1 MRLEAAAARSKTTT
15 LQYMISPM
23 CKPGDGHVEQNPHHV
38 MYGGAD
44 ALGEG
49 LLPSNGGRRV
59 AISSISPPKML
70 MHHLGTG
77 QAPIG
82 TPLRSRVDSQESRL
96 GVFPSL
102 KVDES
107 LLSGKPDP

>member
-1 MRLEAAAARSKTTT
+1 
-15 LQYMISPM
+15 
-23 CKPGDGHVEQNPHHV
+23 
-38 MYGGAD
+38 MYGGAET
-44 ALGEG
+44 LGEG
-49 LLPSNGGRRV
+49 LLAASNGGSRRGGA
-59 AISSISPPKML
+59 AINSVSPQKML
-70 MHHLGTG
+70 MHHLGAG

-107 LLSGKPDP
+107 LLSGKPDPQF

>member
-1 MRLEAAAARSKTTT
+1 
-15 LQYMISPM
+15 
-23 CKPGDGHVEQNPHHV
+23 

-44 ALGEG
+44 TLGEG
-49 LLPSNGGRRV
+49 LLTGSGGRRV
-59 AISSISPPKML
+59 AMNSVSPPKML

-82 TPLRSRVDSQESRL
+82 TPLRSRADSQESRL

-102 KVDES
+102 KADES
-107 LLSGKPDP
+107 LLSGKPDPQFQSPNLRNKLSN